1 MSPLLCVLVLLED
14 AFVAVVLHDL
24 DAFVVPSP
32 TLAFFLAETQVLERS
47 FESCLPTIPTLSKPS
62 HSSLLPTMMTTILI
76 VTL

>member
-1 MSPLLCVLVLLED
+1 MCESNGLRIKHWPGSSKML
-14 AFVAVVLHDL
+14 
-24 DAFVVPSP
+24 VVPSP

-62 HSSLLPTMMTTILI
+62 HSSLLLTMMTTILI